1 MDDITPKTEYITLE
15 KKEHIAIVTMHRAPV
30 NAANKQ
36 FYQEMLDVFDS
47 IGADKEMRVAIL
59 RSDFEKYW
67 CAGNDI
73 NDFAGMTPESGHIRH
88 RVVYNSFIAVYDCAV
103 PVIAAIDGYALG
115 TGLCY
120 AAVCDFIIATDR
132 AVLGAPEINVGVLG
146 LGKFMSRM
154 VPQQIM
160 RRMYFTGAKVKAT
173 ELEQWGCLQVVPAD
187 KLMEEAMNQAQ
198 ELALKCPGTV
208 RIGKEVLNHTEYM
221 DLKNGFFMEQ
231 SYTRRAGASED
242 AKEAQR
248 AFFEKRT
255 PVFKNR

>member
-1 MDDITPKTEYITLE
+1 MDDLIPKTEYITLE

-36 FYQEMLDVFDS
+36 FYQEMLDVFDA

-73 NDFAGMTPESGHIRH
+73 KDFAGMTPESGHIRH
-88 RVVYNSFIAVYDCAV
+88 RVVYNSFISVYDCAV

-146 LGKFMSRM
+146 LGTFMSRM
-154 VPQQIM
+154 FPQQIM

-187 KLMEEAMNQAQ
+187 KLMEEAMAQAQ
-198 ELALKCPGTV
+198 ELAKKCPGTV
-208 RIGKEVLNHTEYM
+208 RIGKEALNRIEFM

-248 AFFEKRT
+248 AFFEKRD

>member
-1 MDDITPKTEYITLE
+1 MANITPKTEYITLE
-15 KKEHIAIVTMHRAPV
+15 KKDHIAIVTMHRAPV
-30 NAANKQ
+30 NAANQQ
-36 FYQEMLDVFDS
+36 FYQEMLDIFDS

-73 NDFAGMTPESGHIRH
+73 KDFAGMTPESGHIRH
-88 RVVYNSFIAVYDCAV
+88 RIVYDSFLAVYDCAV

-120 AAVCDFIIATDR
+120 AAVCDLIIATDR
-132 AVLGAPEINVGVLG
+132 AVIGAPEINVGVLG
-146 LGKFMSRM
+146 PSRFMSRM
-154 VPQQIM
+154 LPQQIM

-187 KLMEEAMNQAQ
+187 KLMEEAMKLAQ
-198 ELALKCPGTV
+198 DLALKCPGTV
-208 RIGKEVLNHTEYM
+208 RLGKEVLNRTEYM

-248 AFFEKRT
+248 AFFEKRI
-255 PVFKNR
+255 PAFKNR